1 MLQEML
7 VSGLSLSRIPRDS
20 MKYFEIS
27 VLRHIRFAELKKKS
41 IRTTTFNKYICNW
54 IFGFRDILKI
64 LLERGEITP

>member
-27 VLRHIRFAELKKKS
+27 VLRHIRFAELKKKVFEQPHL
-41 IRTTTFNKYICNW
+41 INIYVI
-54 IFGFRDILKI
+54 GPLD
-64 LLERGEITP
+64 LEIY